1 MQCFA
6 EGAALIRDVAIH
18 AIELRVV
25 PCVIDFRAELHSQ
38 PFAERR
44 VLDETQIPVIDGRYA
59 ADLARGVADLAD
71 SDGSEISFGPSTR
84 IIWSV
89 VKEVDL
95 GGRRII

>member
-25 PCVIDFRAELHSQ
+25 PCVMDFRAELHSQ

-44 VLDETQIPVIDGRYA
+44 VLEETQIPVIDGRDT
-59 ADLARGVADLAD
+59 ADRARGVADLAD
-71 SDGSEISFGPSTR
+71 SDGSVIRVGTATR

-89 VKEVDL
+89 VNEVAV
-95 GGRRII
+95 RHES